1 MNGRLTTW
9 HPAYRLRGEMD
20 RLFDEVFGDYFGRDW
35 FANQWPFRVRA
46 GTMPALNLWEDEGN
60 LYAELEVPGMK
71 MEDLEL
77 TVTGNELTIRGERKA
92 FEQEGVTHHR
102 REREV
107 GQFRRVI
114 RLPVDVDAEKVE
126 ATLRH
131 GVLTIALPKAQSA
144 RPRKIEVKPLAK

>member
-35 FANQWPFRVRA
+35 LTGEWPFRLA
-46 GTMPALNLWEDEGN
+46 GGTMPALNLWEDEAN
-60 LYAELEVPGMK
+60 LYAELEVPGLK

-77 TVTGNELTIRGERKA
+77 TVTGNELTIRGEREA
-92 FEQEGVTHHR
+92 FEQEGVTQHR

-107 GQFRRVI
+107 GHFSRVI
-114 RLPVDVDAEKVE
+114 RLPVDVDADKVE
-126 ATLRH
+126 ATLKH
-131 GVLTIALPKAQSA
+131 GVLTITLPKAQSA
-144 RPRKIEVKPLAK
+144 RPRKIEVKALTK